1 MPPLHRDVIWKG
13 FWLGWAQ
20 FRCSHFLRAVL
31 ADTVALS
38 LRPDLWSL
46 QKNPGEVSVIEEISN
61 EELQTFFKEF
71 SYKWQ
76 VLEN

>member
-1 MPPLHRDVIWKG
+1 MLFGRVLVG
-13 FWLGWAQ
+13 LGSFVAHI
-20 FRCSHFLRAVL
+20 FSACAVV

-38 LRPDLWSL
+38 LRPDLGSL
-46 QKNPGEVSVIEEISN
+46 QKNPGEVNVIEEISN